1 MSRLEDGEVL
11 NCSQAPNS
19 RPDHLPVVTDQVRNR
34 NTCQRTKLRKNS
46 GFIVCSEVR
55 LLLIHLK
62 YPALCILSSSHWAKT
77 WALIFSGN
85 RLEHRWKNRDKH
97 KHNEG
102 QSTKTKKV
110 KDSQGNNHE
119 RREEQ
124 REKKP
129 WKTAPTNRKE
139 KHLKDRQAV
148 RSKLFVTAHAAYFSS
163 ICDKFCSMPSS
174 RSHQNLSQ
182 PYSEIKELLHWK
194 KNTKL

>member
-34 NTCQRTKLRKNS
+34 NTRQRTKLRKNS

-62 YPALCILSSSHWAKT
+62 YPALCILTSSHWAKT
-77 WALIFSGN
+77 WEPIFSEN

-110 KDSQGNNHE
+110 KDSKVIIMKGVKSKGNSHE

-129 WKTAPTNRKE
+129 WTTAPTKSKE

-148 RSKLFVTAHAAYFSS
+148 RSKLFVKVYF
-163 ICDKFCSMPSS
+163 K
-174 RSHQNLSQ
+174 
-182 PYSEIKELLHWK
+182 
-194 KNTKL
+194 

>member
-34 NTCQRTKLRKNS
+34 NTCKRTKLRKNS

-77 WALIFSGN
+77 WAPIFSGN

-110 KDSQGNNHE
+110 KDIKVIIIKGEKSKE
-119 RREEQ
+119 RRNPERQPRQ
-124 REKKP
+124 RVKK
-129 WKTAPTNRKE
+129 
-139 KHLKDRQAV
+139 KDRQAV